1 MRVQGFRVMAI
12 ARRCLP
18 VALALCALSM
28 IAAGVIVEAA
38 AAARPPRSVED
49 GGSLAAARRSAS
61 PKRAAAKPAPAKP
74 APEPEPADEPED
86 AVPNGKGAGRVL
98 VMRLEGPVSP
108 VTAEALISTVDR
120 AERQGYRAL
129 VIEIDTPGGLE
140 SSMRDMV
147 KRMLASKVPILTWVT
162 PGGARAASAGVFVTM
177 AGDVAAMSPGTNIGA
192 ATPINLQGPMDSTL
206 ARKATND
213 AAAFARTVAAQRGR
227 SIAWAEK
234 AVRSAVAASETE
246 AVDLGVVDF
255 IAGTLPEL
263 LAKADGRTWRRA
275 ETRRALRVAGLPVD
289 RIEPGFRQRLLAILA
304 EPSVAYILLML
315 GFYGLLFEL
324 QNPGAILPGV
334 VGGICLILAF
344 FALSTLPV
352 NYAGVALILLA
363 VVFFI
368 AEIKVASHGMLAAG
382 GILSMILGS
391 IILFKGEGA
400 RLPWTVIGGATIAT
414 AAFFLLVV
422 GAGLRA
428 QRLAIRTGPQ
438 GLRGRRA
445 TVIERLAPLGM
456 VRIDGELWRASADEG
471 AADAGSDVEI
481 TGVDGLTLRVRPLS
495 KEARR

>member
-1 MRVQGFRVMAI
+1 MS
-12 ARRCLP
+12 ARRWCPALALAV
-18 VALALCALSM
+18 VALAAA
-28 IAAGVIVEAA
+28 AAGEAA
-38 AAARPPRSVED
+38 AARVRN
-49 GGSLAAARRSAS
+49 
-61 PKRAAAKPAPAKP
+61 
-74 APEPEPADEPED
+74 AD
-86 AVPNGKGAGRVL
+86 GRVL

-108 VTAEALISTVDR
+108 VTAEALVSATDR
-120 AERQGYRAL
+120 AEREGYRAL

-140 SSMRDMV
+140 SSMRVMI
-147 KRMLASKVPILTWVT
+147 KRMLASKVPIVTWVT
-162 PGGARAASAGVFVTM
+162 PSGGRAASAGVFVTM
-177 AGDVAAMSPGTNIGA
+177 AGDIAAMSPGTNIGA
-192 ATPINLQGPMDSTL
+192 ATPVNLQGPMDSTM

-227 SIAWAEK
+227 SVAWAER
-234 AVRSAVAASETE
+234 AVRAAVAASETE

-255 IAGTLPEL
+255 VAATLPEL
-263 LAKADGRTWRRA
+263 LAKADGRTWRRGT
-275 ETRRALRVAGLPVD
+275 ERNVLHLRGLPYD
-289 RIEPGFRQRLLAILA
+289 RIEPGFRQKLLAILA

-382 GILSMILGS
+382 GILSMVLGS
-391 IILFKGEGA
+391 IILFQTEGA
-400 RLPWTVIGGATIAT
+400 RLPWTVIGGATLAT
-414 AAFFLLVV
+414 ATFFLLVV

-428 QRLAIRTGPQ
+428 QRLAVRTGSK
-438 GLRGRRA
+438 GLAGRRA
-445 TVIERLAPLGM
+445 SVVERLAPSGVVRLGA
-456 VRIDGELWRASADEG
+456 ELWRATAEEGDADV
-471 AADAGSDVEI
+471 GSDVEI
-481 TGVDGLTLRVRPLS
+481 TGVDGLTLRVRRVA

>member
-1 MRVQGFRVMAI
+1 MSASRLLRLCAFAALSLASLCAPAGTLAARKRPPAVKGEVHSG
-12 ARRCLP
+12 ARRP
-18 VALALCALSM
+18 PPAL
-28 IAAGVIVEAA
+28 
-38 AAARPPRSVED
+38 
-49 GGSLAAARRSAS
+49 
-61 PKRAAAKPAPAKP
+61 P
-74 APEPEPADEPED
+74 APEPEPAEP
-86 AVPNGKGAGRVL
+86 APPGGKGSGRVL
-98 VMRLEGPVSP
+98 VVQLEGPVSP
-108 VTAEALISTVDR
+108 VTAEALVAAVDR

-255 IAGTLPEL
+255 IASTLPEL
-263 LAKADGRTWRRA
+263 LAKAEGRTWRRGD
-275 ETRRALRVAGLPVD
+275 ERHLLRVRGLPVD
-289 RIEPGFRQRLLAILA
+289 RLEPGFRQRLLAILA

-344 FALSTLPV
+344 FALSTLSV
-352 NYAGVALILLA
+352 NYAGIALLLLA

-382 GILSMILGS
+382 GIISMVLGS
-391 IILFKGEGA
+391 IILFRGEGS
-400 RLPWTVIGGATIAT
+400 RLPWTVIGGATLAT

-428 QRLAIRTGPQ
+428 QRLAVRTGSA

-445 TVIERLAPLGM
+445 TVIERLSPTGM
-456 VRIDGELWRASADEG
+456 VRIDGELWRASSAEG
-471 AADAGSDVEI
+471 TVDVGSDVEI
-481 TGVDGLTLRVRPLS
+481 TGNEGLTLKVRPMS

>member
-1 MRVQGFRVMAI
+1 MSRSHRKVF
-12 ARRCLP
+12 
-18 VALALCALSM
+18 ALAAWLPAALF
-28 IAAGVIVEAA
+28 AASLLALAPAA
-38 AAARPPRSVED
+38 FAAKAPAARKHRPVEK
-49 GGSLAAARRSAS
+49 GGSLSGARR
-61 PKRAAAKPAPAKP
+61 
-74 APEPEPADEPED
+74 EPVTTEAEPLVDEPPEK
-86 AVPNGKGAGRVL
+86 GKGAGRVL

-108 VTAEALISTVDR
+108 VTAEALISMIDR
-120 AERQGYRAL
+120 AGRDGYRAL
-129 VIEIDTPGGLE
+129 VVEIDTPGGLE

-147 KRMLASKVPILTWVT
+147 KRMLSSEVPIITWVT

-227 SIAWAEK
+227 SAAWAEK
-234 AVRSAVAASETE
+234 AVRAAVAASETE

-255 IAGTLPEL
+255 IAGSMAEL
-263 LAKADGRTWRRA
+263 LAKSDGKIWKRGSEPGRHV
-275 ETRRALRVAGLPVD
+275 LRVAGLPVD
-289 RIEPGFRQRLLAILA
+289 RVEPGFRERLLAILA
-304 EPSVAYILLML
+304 EPSVAYILMML
-315 GFYGLLFEL
+315 GFYGLMFEL

-352 NYAGVALILLA
+352 NIAGIALILLA
-363 VVFFI
+363 IVFFI

-382 GILSMILGS
+382 GVISMILGS
-391 IILFKGEGA
+391 IILFKGQGA
-400 RLPWTVIGGATIAT
+400 ALPWTVIGGATAAT

-428 QRLAIRTGPQ
+428 QKLAVRTGRA
-438 GLRGRRA
+438 GLAGRRA
-445 TVIERLAPLGM
+445 SVVERLAPSGM
-456 VRIDGELWRASADEG
+456 VRVDGELWRASVEEG
-471 AADAGSDVEI
+471 AADAGSDVVV